1 METYGIGGTEVKGD
15 ASEAISEIQQN
26 RTLMIEKLTAEAPV
40 KPQIVQGI
48 TKIDEVF
55 ENFKP
60 NVDVEFQD
68 SEGAS
73 RQETLK
79 FGNLADFGIK
89 GITAQSEFLQNL
101 TMQKEQLQK
110 VIKQLKSNKMMRK
123 ALENGETKL
132 ALLNSI
138 YAMIKEIEQA

>member
-26 RTLMIEKLTAEAPV
+26 RTLMIEKLTADAPV

-48 TKIDEVF
+48 TKIDDVF

-60 NVDVEFQD
+60 HVDVEFQD
-68 SEGAS
+68 SEGVS
-73 RQETLK
+73 RQEILK

-138 YAMIKEIEQA
+138 YAMIKEIEQS

>member
-1 METYGIGGTEVKGD
+1 MQTYGIGGTEVKGD

-26 RTLMIEKLTAEAPV
+26 RTLLIEKLSAEAPV
-40 KPQIVQGI
+40 KPEVVQGL

-55 ENFKP
+55 DHFKP
-60 NVDVEFQD
+60 QVGVEFQD
-68 SEGAS
+68 SEGVS

-110 VIKQLKSNKMMRK
+110 IIKQLKSNKMMRK
-123 ALENGETKL
+123 ALENPETKQ

-138 YAMIKEIEQA
+138 YAMIKEIQQV

>member
-1 METYGIGGTEVKGD
+1 MQTYGIGGTEVKGD

-26 RTLMIEKLTAEAPV
+26 RTLLAEKLTAEAPV
-40 KPQIVQGI
+40 KPEIVQGL

-55 ENFKP
+55 DHFKP
-60 NVDVEFQD
+60 QVGIEFQD
-68 SEGAS
+68 SEGVS

-79 FGNLADFGIK
+79 FSNLADFGIK

-110 VIKQLKSNKMMRK
+110 IIKQLKSNKMMRK
-123 ALENGETKL
+123 ALENPETKQ
-132 ALLNSI
+132 AMLNSI
-138 YAMIKEIEQA
+138 YAMIKEIEKA

>member
-1 METYGIGGTEVKGD
+1 MLFR
-15 ASEAISEIQQN
+15 S
-26 RTLMIEKLTAEAPV
+26 
-40 KPQIVQGI
+40 
-48 TKIDEVF
+48 
-55 ENFKP
+55 
-60 NVDVEFQD
+60 FQD
-68 SEGAS
+68 SEGVS
-73 RQETLK
+73 REETLK

-89 GITAQSEFLQNL
+89 GITAQSDFLKNL

-123 ALENGETKL
+123 ALENGDTKQ

>member
-1 METYGIGGTEVKGD
+1 MDTYDIGGSEVKGD

-26 RTLMIEKLTAEAPV
+26 RTLLVEKLTAEAPV
-40 KPQIVQGI
+40 KPEIVQGL

-55 ENFKP
+55 DHFKP
-60 NVDVEFQD
+60 QIDVDFQD
-68 SEGAS
+68 SEGVS
-73 RQETLK
+73 RQEKLN
-79 FGNLADFGIK
+79 FSSLADFGVK

-110 VIKQLKSNKMMRK
+110 IIKQLKSNKMMRK
-123 ALENGETKL
+123 ALENAETKQ

-138 YAMIKEIEQA
+138 YAMIKEIEKA

>member
-15 ASEAISEIQQN
+15 ASEAITEIQQN
-26 RTLMIEKLTAEAPV
+26 RTLMIQKLTADPPATPKV
-40 KPQIVQGI
+40 VQGL
-48 TKIDEVF
+48 TKIDDVF
-55 ENFKP
+55 ENYKP
-60 NVDVEFQD
+60 NIAVEFQD
-68 SEGAS
+68 SDGVS
-73 RQETLK
+73 REETLK
-79 FGNLADFGIK
+79 FGGLGDFGIK

-101 TMQKEQLQK
+101 TMQKDQLNK
-110 VIKQLKSNKMMRK
+110 VVKQLKSNKMMRK

>member
-1 METYGIGGTEVKGD
+1 METYDIGGSEVKGD

-26 RTLMIEKLTAEAPV
+26 RTLFVEKLSAEAPV
-40 KPQIVQGI
+40 KPEIVQGL

-55 ENFKP
+55 EHFKP
-60 NVDVEFQD
+60 RIDVDFQD
-68 SEGAS
+68 SEGVS
-73 RQETLK
+73 RQENLS
-79 FGNLADFGIK
+79 FSGLADFGIK

-110 VIKQLKSNKMMRK
+110 IIKQLKSNKMMRK
-123 ALENGETKL
+123 ALENPETKQ

-138 YAMIKEIEQA
+138 YAMIKEVENA

>member
-1 METYGIGGTEVKGD
+1 MDTYDIGGSEVKGD

-26 RTLMIEKLTAEAPV
+26 RTLLVESLTANPPV
-40 KPQIVQGI
+40 KPEIVQGL

-55 ENFKP
+55 DHFKP
-60 NVDVEFQD
+60 QIGIDFQD
-68 SEGAS
+68 SEGVS
-73 RQETLK
+73 REEKLN
-79 FGNLADFGIK
+79 FRSLADFGVK

-110 VIKQLKSNKMMRK
+110 IIKQLKSNKMMRK
-123 ALENGETKL
+123 ALENAETKQ

-138 YAMIKEIEQA
+138 YAMIKEIEKA

>member
-1 METYGIGGTEVKGD
+1 MQTYGIGGTEVKGD

-26 RTLMIEKLTAEAPV
+26 RTLLVEKLSAEAPV
-40 KPQIVQGI
+40 KPEIVQGL
-48 TKIDEVF
+48 TKIEEVF
-55 ENFKP
+55 DHFKP
-60 NVDVEFQD
+60 QVGVEFQD
-68 SEGAS
+68 SEGVS

-89 GITAQSEFLQNL
+89 GITAQSEFLQDL

-110 VIKQLKSNKMMRK
+110 IIKQLKSNKMMRK
-123 ALENGETKL
+123 ALENPETKQ
-132 ALLNSI
+132 AMLNSI

>member
-60 NVDVEFQD
+60 TVDVEFQD
-68 SEGAS
+68 SEGVA